1 MVDQARQAS
10 ERVADAEWMKASATQ
25 EAAYYRAK
33 LAAFESS
40 NEGEVLH
47 LEQERVS
54 DLEQHMSAPH
64 LNSLLS
70 RPLISTASVQKLL
83 TRSKRKVDGQ
93 RLP

>member
-10 ERVADAEWMKASATQ
+10 ERVADAERMKASATQ

-54 DLEQHMSAPH
+54 DLE
-64 LNSLLS
+64 
-70 RPLISTASVQKLL
+70 
-83 TRSKRKVDGQ
+83 
-93 RLP
+93 